1 MTIGL
6 PHFSHL
12 CSVGLAVTTALPSAL
27 RFIVVLHSGYPEQ
40 PRNGPR
46 RLHRWIIG
54 LPQLGQV
61 CSVSLGSG
69 SPSRGLMY
77 LHGGSSFHPEQPT
90 KLLPVLRLNWTTSGL
105 PHFGH
110 LSPVSCPRRAP
121 MFVLAC
127 ARSSENGPQN
137 SLSTSAYFA
146 LRSAISSS
154 SSSKCDVNFT
164 SITFGKCCTRRSVTV
179 LPISEA

>member
-54 LPQLGQV
+54 LPQLGHL
-61 CSVSLGSG
+61 CSVSVGSG

-90 KLLPVLRLNWTTSGL
+90 KLAPVLRLNCTTSGL

-110 LSPVSCPRRAP
+110 FSPVSWPRSTP
-121 MFVLAC
+121 MLFLA
-127 ARSSENGPQN
+127 SSSACENGFQN
-137 SLSTSAYFA
+137 SSSTSRYFA
-146 LRSAISSS
+146 FRSAMASS

-164 SITFGKCCTRRSVTV
+164 SMTFGKCFTRRSVTV
-179 LPISEA
+179 MPISVA